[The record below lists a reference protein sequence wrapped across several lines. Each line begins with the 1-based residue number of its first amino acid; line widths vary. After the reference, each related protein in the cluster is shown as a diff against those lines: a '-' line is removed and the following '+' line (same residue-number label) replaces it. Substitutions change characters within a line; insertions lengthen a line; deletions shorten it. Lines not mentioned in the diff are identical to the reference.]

1 MSFAA
6 RSNETSRDLPAA
18 GTLFRLAGRLPLRV
32 LHRLGAALGWAVWL
46 SSPTYRRHLRENLA
60 AAFPDAPAGLARSA
74 IAHAGRA
81 IAELPRVWRGP
92 REDTLALVREVI
104 GWDLVEAAR
113 RRGEGIVFLT
123 PHLGCFEISARYYA
137 CFAPITVLYRPP
149 KRRALARLVEQ
160 ARAGGNLRLARADLG
175 GVRELLRALKRHEAI
190 GMLPDQVP
198 GGGEGVWA
206 EFFNRPAYTMTLAAR
221 LAAVGAT
228 LLLAH
233 AERLPAGAGFRLA
246 LRAPGPLPPGPP
258 AVQAAAINR
267 MLESLIRSCP
277 QQYLWGYNRY
287 KRPAG
292 APEPAG
298 AAPGAGDRRC

>member
-1 MSFAA
+1 
-6 RSNETSRDLPAA
+6 
-18 GTLFRLAGRLPLRV
+18 
-32 LHRLGAALGWAVWL
+32 
-46 SSPTYRRHLRENLA
+46 
-60 AAFPDAPAGLARSA
+60 
-74 IAHAGRA
+74 
-81 IAELPRVWRGP
+81 
-92 REDTLALVREVI
+92 
-104 GWDLVEAAR
+104 
-113 RRGEGIVFLT
+113 
-123 PHLGCFEISARYYA
+123 
-137 CFAPITVLYRPP
+137 